1 MKELKSEYS
10 KLQNMMNSGE
20 DLKKIYRF
28 SAQNLQFSLRECT
41 QIITEKEDAT
51 ICFSIDEWNER
62 GRRIKRGSR
71 GIRYYDKLGK

>member
-41 QIITEKEDAT
+41 QIITEREDA
-51 ICFSIDEWNER
+51 IVNQ
-62 GRRIKRGSR
+62 K
-71 GIRYYDKLGK
+71 